1 MLPVFGSVHQ
11 DCGLLLSQLRFVV
24 ISEVPRAGVA
34 EVIHPPAK
42 WLPRSNVAGRP
53 IRSDALPLGSPLEVA
68 PFSILTE
75 SPASGSEWV
84 LGLASAGSL

>member
-11 DCGLLLSQLRFVV
+11 DCGLLLSQMRFVV

-34 EVIHPPAK
+34 EVIHPC
-42 WLPRSNVAGRP
+42 RGRMLRGHP